1 MTRRFTLQAATEL
14 AARAIRA
21 AGASDDAALSLA
33 RATVSANAHGKGSSG
48 FSHLMDYLAALRAG
62 RIVGDAEPLVTSPA
76 PAAIHCDA
84 KGGIAQAASIGL
96 SIRSSSARATF
107 GLALFAQNGSYTTGE
122 LGYYP
127 RRLADAGLVA
137 FAATSGPALMT
148 VAGAKTP
155 VYCTNPIAF
164 AAPLDEG
171 PPLLIDQASSATAFV
186 QLRHYAERGET
197 LPAGWAVNADGE
209 PTTDPQ
215 AALRGALLA
224 FGGARG
230 ANIALMVEVMA
241 AGLAGANWAL
251 DAPSFTLGRPLARR
265 RPPRHRHHAGAA
277 RAGLS
282 PALEAPARPARQ
294 AWRSYSRTT
303 RRRGRNRIARRARRR
318 DRARRGALKRLRRKR
333 LENRRSGG
341 QGAAKWRSDGAG
353 GACLKFLAGLPFMSG
368 LARGASAAAPP
379 PKRAS
384 VPAIRHG
391 RRKRNGISSTA
402 MSGGGSSRCARR
414 SPPASARAP
423 TRLARKCSRSSR
435 IPTISATRSG

>member
-1 MTRRFTLQAATEL
+1 MTRRFTLQAATDL

-21 AGASDDAALSLA
+21 AGASDEVALSLA

-48 FSHLMDYLAALRAG
+48 FSHLMDYLSAVRAG
-62 RIVGDAEPLVTSPA
+62 RIVGDAEPVVTSPA

-84 KGGIAQAASIGL
+84 KGGIAQVGFDRAFDSL
-96 SIRSSSARATF
+96 SERARTF
-107 GLALFAQNGSYTTGE
+107 GIALFAQNGSYTTGE

-137 FAATSGPALMT
+137 FAATSGPVLMT
-148 VAGAKTP
+148 VSGAKTP

-186 QLRHYAERGET
+186 QLRHYAERGEA
-197 LPAGWAVNADGE
+197 LPVGWAVNAEGE

-251 DAPSFTLGRPLARR
+251 DAPSFLSGNRSPGAGLLVIAITPSLLAPDFPQRLRFQLDRLAKLGVHIPGRRAAANEIELPDALAAEIEG
-265 RPPRHRHHAGAA
+265 AGA
-277 RAGLS
+277 
-282 PALEAPARPARQ
+282 P
-294 AWRSYSRTT
+294 
-303 RRRGRNRIARRARRR
+303 
-318 DRARRGALKRLRRKR
+318 
-333 LENRRSGG
+333 
-341 QGAAKWRSDGAG
+341 
-353 GACLKFLAGLPFMSG
+353 
-368 LARGASAAAPP
+368 
-379 PKRAS
+379 
-384 VPAIRHG
+384 
-391 RRKRNGISSTA
+391 
-402 MSGGGSSRCARR
+402 
-414 SPPASARAP
+414 
-423 TRLARKCSRSSR
+423 
-435 IPTISATRSG
+435 

>member
-1 MTRRFTLQAATEL
+1 MTRRFTLGSATEL
-14 AARAIRA
+14 AARAVRT
-21 AGASDDAALSLA
+21 AGASNEAALSLA

-48 FSHLMDYLAALRAG
+48 FSHLMDYLNALRAG
-62 RIVGDAEPLVTSPA
+62 RIVGDAEPLITSPA

-84 KGGIAQAASIGL
+84 GGGIAQVGFDRAFDSL
-96 SIRSSSARATF
+96 CERARTF

-127 RRLADAGLVA
+127 RRLADVGLVA

-164 AAPLDEG
+164 AAPLDGG

-186 QLRHYAERGET
+186 QLRHYAERGEA
-197 LPAGWAVNADGE
+197 LPPGWAVDGDGQ

-251 DAPSFTLGRPLARR
+251 DAPSFISGDRSP
-265 RPPRHRHHAGAA
+265 G
-277 RAGLS
+277 AGLLVIAIT
-282 PALEAPARPARQ
+282 PALLAPDLPQRLRLQLDRLTELGVHIP
-294 AWRSYSRTT
+294 
-303 RRRGRNRIARRARRR
+303 GRRAAAAEIELP
-318 DRARRGALKRLRRKR
+318 DALVAEIER
-333 LENRRSGG
+333 
-341 QGAAKWRSDGAG
+341 
-353 GACLKFLAGLPFMSG
+353 
-368 LARGASAAAPP
+368 AAAP
-379 PKRAS
+379 
-384 VPAIRHG
+384 
-391 RRKRNGISSTA
+391 
-402 MSGGGSSRCARR
+402 
-414 SPPASARAP
+414 
-423 TRLARKCSRSSR
+423 
-435 IPTISATRSG
+435 

>member
-1 MTRRFTLQAATEL
+1 MTRRFTLQAATDL

-21 AGASDDAALSLA
+21 AGASDEVALSLA

-48 FSHLMDYLAALRAG
+48 FSHLMDYLSALRAG
-62 RIVGDAEPLVTSPA
+62 RIVGDAEPVVTSPA

-84 KGGIAQAASIGL
+84 KGGIAQVGFDRAFDSL
-96 SIRSSSARATF
+96 SERARTF
-107 GLALFAQNGSYTTGE
+107 GIALFAQNGSYTTGE

-148 VAGAKTP
+148 VSGAKTP

-186 QLRHYAERGET
+186 QLRHSAERGEA
-197 LPAGWAVNADGE
+197 LPAGWAVDAEGE

-251 DAPSFTLGRPLARR
+251 DAPSFLSGDRSPGAGLLVIVITPSLLAPDFPQRLRLQLDRLATLGVHIPGRRAAANEIELPDALAAEIER
-265 RPPRHRHHAGAA
+265 AGA
-277 RAGLS
+277 
-282 PALEAPARPARQ
+282 P
-294 AWRSYSRTT
+294 
-303 RRRGRNRIARRARRR
+303 
-318 DRARRGALKRLRRKR
+318 
-333 LENRRSGG
+333 
-341 QGAAKWRSDGAG
+341 
-353 GACLKFLAGLPFMSG
+353 
-368 LARGASAAAPP
+368 
-379 PKRAS
+379 
-384 VPAIRHG
+384 
-391 RRKRNGISSTA
+391 
-402 MSGGGSSRCARR
+402 
-414 SPPASARAP
+414 
-423 TRLARKCSRSSR
+423 
-435 IPTISATRSG
+435 

>member
-1 MTRRFTLQAATEL
+1 MTRRFSLEEATDI
-14 AARAIRA
+14 AARAVRA
-21 AGASDDAALSLA
+21 AGAGDDAALSLA

-62 RIVGDAEPLVTSPA
+62 RIVGDAEPLITSPA

-84 KGGIAQAASIGL
+84 RGGIAQVGFDRVFDDL
-96 SIRSSSARATF
+96 RRRAETF

-148 VAGAKTP
+148 VAGAKAP

-171 PPLLIDQASSATAFV
+171 APLLIDQASSATAFV
-186 QLRHYAERGET
+186 QLRHYAERGEA
-197 LPAGWAVNADGE
+197 LPSGWAVDTEGQ
-209 PTTDPQ
+209 PTTDPS

-251 DAPSFTLGRPLARR
+251 DAPSFTSGDHSPGAGLLVIAITPALLAPDFPQRLRLQLDRLAKLGVHIPGRRAAAAEIELPDALAAEIER
-265 RPPRHRHHAGAA
+265 AGA
-277 RAGLS
+277 
-282 PALEAPARPARQ
+282 P
-294 AWRSYSRTT
+294 
-303 RRRGRNRIARRARRR
+303 
-318 DRARRGALKRLRRKR
+318 
-333 LENRRSGG
+333 
-341 QGAAKWRSDGAG
+341 
-353 GACLKFLAGLPFMSG
+353 
-368 LARGASAAAPP
+368 
-379 PKRAS
+379 
-384 VPAIRHG
+384 
-391 RRKRNGISSTA
+391 
-402 MSGGGSSRCARR
+402 
-414 SPPASARAP
+414 
-423 TRLARKCSRSSR
+423 
-435 IPTISATRSG
+435 